1 MPVSISSKTYT
12 FTNGTANDAAPV
24 DSEFTA
30 LFNNDGALETKVENL
45 MLGNIEDS
53 ANLTLNSAFTG
64 TPSSNAG
71 VFVERGVDTNTG
83 VRWNETTNWWEVT
96 HDGTN
101 YYPLS
106 YVSSADISAPSDG
119 MMWYNTTDDVFRAR
133 INGVNKVIATTSDI
147 STAWPK
153 GYIGGAAPVWNAV
166 TGITLK
172 SGTRARNSADT
183 ANIEL
188 TGDVTLS
195 LATSGAAGLDTGSE
209 ASNTWYYVYLIR
221 KSSDG
226 TCSAVFSTTNE
237 VVSGS
242 ITYPS
247 GYDQK
252 RQLPIAVRNDG
263 SSNVMD
269 FTVANG
275 WPYRPLILYNTEFPE
290 ARTSSTKSTE
300 VLDQGT
306 ATSFTG
312 VSCTSYMPA
321 ISQLGYFYVLK
332 ATSGSIG
339 YLRPTGS
346 SFTNGNPVEGYDE
359 STFRLF
365 CKTNSSQSI
374 DYKVSS
380 SAIDIHIAGYVVTE
394 VA

>member
-1 MPVSISSKTYT
+1 MAQISRLKDAEISNGETIDADDLDAEFNQLITAHNTNDTELTAIGTGTYSFSGVKT
-12 FTNGTANDAAPV
+12 FTSSPKTNGIDERTSAAGVTV
-24 DSEFTA
+24 DGV
-30 LFNNDGALETKVENL
+30 LLKDGAITLASTAGYTPATN
-45 MLGNIEDS
+45 GDFGYDS
-53 ANLTLNSAFTG
+53 TAHAYEG
-64 TPSSNAG
+64 
-71 VFVERGVDTNTG
+71 
-83 VRWNETTNWWEVT
+83 
-96 HDGTN
+96 
-101 YYPLS
+101 
-106 YVSSADISAPSDG
+106 
-119 MMWYNTTDDVFRAR
+119 R
-133 INGVNKVIATTSDI
+133 INGNNVTFYHSGNLSLSSV
-147 STAWPK
+147 WPK
-153 GYIGGAAPVWNAV
+153 GYIGGAAPVWAAV

-172 SGTRARNSADT
+172 AGTRARNSADT
-183 ANIEL
+183 DNIEL

-237 VVSGS
+237 AVSGS

-290 ARTSSTKSTE
+290 SRTSSTKSTE

-306 ATSFTG
+306 STTFAG
-312 VSCTSYMPA
+312 VSCSSYIPA
-321 ISQLGYFYVLK
+321 IAQLGYFYVLK
-332 ATSGSIG
+332 ATSGTIG
-339 YLRPTGS
+339 YIRPTGS

-359 STFRLF
+359 STYRLF

-380 SAIDIHIAGYVVTE
+380 SAIDIHVLGYVVTE
-394 VA
+394 IA